1 MLEFFRAF
9 KNACRRTY
17 LPSELP
23 KELMGTQNALAHS
36 GNEFFHAVG
45 KDWKDNQ
52 AYKARRLV
60 LIGNVER
67 AQKKSTIHSMAA
79 LATPLMENGN
89 RLVRLSYH
97 DGFVRL
103 EVLTHEEED
112 ADDFA
117 PNLIDDEVM
126 DGRGQHPAHADYSA
140 EETSRGSHAAF
151 AGEQVEDD
159 IRGASEI
166 PHHKSHQG

>member
-1 MLEFFRAF
+1 
-9 KNACRRTY
+9 
-17 LPSELP
+17 
-23 KELMGTQNALAHS
+23 MGTQNALAHS

-112 ADDFA
+112 ADDFEKG
-117 PNLIDDEVM
+117 IKD
-126 DGRGQHPAHADYSA
+126 
-140 EETSRGSHAAF
+140 
-151 AGEQVEDD
+151 
-159 IRGASEI
+159 
-166 PHHKSHQG
+166 